1 MAAMVDSS
9 TGNLRLPQQDLES
22 FDHFALEVTAAEAWA
37 ARLPSGN
44 PVKGAT
50 TLRDGLSALNR
61 VAVAPARRFALLE
74 ALRAPLQQ
82 LAEALTRAL
91 IDDSAV
97 VSENA
102 QRRSELVSDLCELGA
117 AGYALVAVDTIR
129 SPEAVEGTNPAR
141 LACEALQR
149 AVAFRSMELLQ
160 YHLLYRP
167 VPLNHWVIMHQLYA
181 LAERQQLANLPV
193 VDPLT
198 DSESTIAAEYLPG
211 VLLACCKTNQLR
223 QQDIFTAFRALRHW
237 RDLARIEDPAV
248 GDGLFF
254 IDLASDRPPGYSKL
268 QVQPLGGTQRF
279 LNTGPLVRHLEELR
293 VRSEPA
299 GYDLDRETR
308 LDNHLFSHLARSL
321 GEVSQRHFKRQ
332 PARHQLWIAA
342 GLSAVHYYVAGERT
356 LDEVLHGDDYETPV
370 NERFDHNPFLKAS
383 EGGDAWQQANP
394 EEDAEEHGDSPDN
407 ELAVNAGALAGSEA
421 PDRAPRRYTVFTVES
436 ANVSPGGYCVEWS
449 VLPDGV
455 NVGDV
460 VCLREQQ
467 HGEGDWSIAV
477 IRWISQQKNGPTLL
491 GLELLSPGG
500 TAYVAQVRLPDGG
513 YSRPIRV
520 ILLPEIALVGQPHT
534 LLAPRLVFKENQK
547 IILARKDETFL
558 VKLKRQLASTATF
571 GQFDFEYRRQL
582 DEDLDEGHDALAA
595 GQFDSIWQEI

>member
-1 MAAMVDSS
+1 MADSS
-9 TGNLRLPQQDLES
+9 TGILRLPQQDLES
-22 FDHFALEVTAAEAWA
+22 FDHFALEASAAEDWA

-44 PVKGAT
+44 PAKGAAA
-50 TLRDGLSALNR
+50 LRDGLSALNR
-61 VAVAPARRFALLE
+61 VAVAPARRFELLE

-82 LAEALTRAL
+82 LAEALTRVL

-97 VSENA
+97 ISENA
-102 QRRSELVSDLCELGA
+102 QQRSELVSDLCELGA

-129 SPEAVEGTNPAR
+129 SPDGVDGTNPAR

-167 VPLNHWVIMHQLYA
+167 VPLNHWAMLHHLYA

-193 VDPLT
+193 ADPLT
-198 DSESTIAAEYLPG
+198 GSESTIAGEYLPG

-237 RDLARIEDPAV
+237 RDLARIEDPTV
-248 GDGLFF
+248 GDGLFV

-279 LNTGPLVRHLEELR
+279 LNTRPMVHHLEELH
-293 VRSEPA
+293 VRSEQG

-308 LDNHLFSHLARSL
+308 LDNHLFTHLSRAL
-321 GEVSQRHFKRQ
+321 GQVAQRQFKRQ

-342 GLSAVHYYVAGERT
+342 GLSAVHHYVAGERT
-356 LDEVLHGDDYETPV
+356 LDEVLHGDDYQTPAA
-370 NERFDHNPFLKAS
+370 ERIDHNPFLKVS

-394 EEDAEEHGDSPDN
+394 DEDAEEHGDRPDN
-407 ELAVNAGALAGSEA
+407 AFAVNADALAGTEV

-449 VLPDGV
+449 GLPDGV

-467 HGEGDWSIAV
+467 QGEGDWSIAV
-477 IRWISQQKNGPTLL
+477 IRWISQVKNAQTLL
-491 GLELLSPGG
+491 GLELLSPRG
-500 TAYVAQVRLPDGG
+500 TAYAAKVRLADGD
-513 YSRPIRV
+513 YSLPIRV

-558 VKLKRQLASTATF
+558 VKLKRQLAATAAF

-582 DEDLDEGHDALAA
+582 DEDVDAGHSPLEASP
-595 GQFDSIWQEI
+595 FESIWHEI